1 MTDVTADDSV
11 DEDIDAP
18 EDEEGSGGG
27 SGGLLANKKLL
38 IIVAAVVLLLGG
50 AGGAYFMGLFDG
62 LMGPSVEAAKP
73 DAVVFF
79 DLPELVVNL
88 TSGSKKQSYLKV
100 QFSLELDE
108 NADMAFLQR
117 ILPRLID
124 QFQVYLR
131 ELRTDDLQGSAGIYR
146 LKEELLRRLNVAA
159 HPLVIRDV
167 LFKEMLIQ

>member
-18 EDEEGSGGG
+18 EDEEESGGG

-38 IIVAAVVLLLGG
+38 IMVAAVVLLLGG

-62 LMGPSVEAAKP
+62 RMGASVEEAKP

-79 DLPELVVNL
+79 DLPELLVNL
-88 TSGSKKQSYLKV
+88 NSGSKKKTYLKV

-108 NADMAFLQR
+108 NADMAFLQS
-117 ILPRLID
+117 ILPRVID

-131 ELRTDDLQGSAGIYR
+131 ELRADDLQGSAGIYR